1 MNIET
6 KHRVVWKGNLWSDIV
21 FTATSLDIPS
31 SYFGLRVYLK
41 LKRAGKAKDEFVP
54 CSTMNFAGRPNFL
67 FLSRNPSTVLGQS
80 FTQDISSMCNFLFNN
95 KCLVGVRVHH
105 DILSDNFVSINLMIL
120 LATSPSE
127 SHLITCTNDEII
139 EQFRTETS
147 KDTNLPLKDIDILSF
162 QSDDVK

>member
-21 FTATSLDIPS
+21 FTATSFDIPS

-41 LKRAGKAKDEFVP
+41 MKRADKEIYDFVP
-54 CSTMNFAGRPNFL
+54 CSTMSFSGRPNFL
-67 FLSRNPSTVLGQS
+67 FLSRNSTTVLGKT
-80 FTQDISSMCNFLFNN
+80 FTQDLSSMCDFLFNN

-105 DILSDNFVSINLMIL
+105 DILSGNFESLQLMIL
-120 LATSPSE
+120 VATVPNE
-127 SHLITCTNDEII
+127 SHLITCTNDDIVER
-139 EQFRTETS
+139 FRTETS
-147 KDTNLPLKDIDILSF
+147 EDTNLPASDIDVLSF